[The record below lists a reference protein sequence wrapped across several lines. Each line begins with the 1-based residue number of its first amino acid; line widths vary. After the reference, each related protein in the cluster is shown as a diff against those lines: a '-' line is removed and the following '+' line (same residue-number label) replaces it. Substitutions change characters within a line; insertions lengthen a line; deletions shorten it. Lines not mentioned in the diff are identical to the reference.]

1 MFGLFSPPLCY
12 REKLA
17 VAQSA
22 QGSGEGNVISVIKR
36 AVFEKLALGLAAS
49 LITEQQLG
57 YRYLSGLCH
66 LPGDAWPRNLP
77 DHAFNGV
84 MGRWGSHA
92 GGGQKLQSS
101 RERKNVFRSSQLS

>member
-1 MFGLFSPPLCY
+1 VFGLLSPPLCY

-22 QGSGEGNVISVIKR
+22 QGSGERNVISVIKR

-49 LITEQQLG
+49 LIAEQQLG

-66 LPGDAWPRNLP
+66 LPGDVWPRNLP
-77 DHAFNGV
+77 VHVFNSM

-101 RERKNVFRSSQLS
+101 RERRNVFR